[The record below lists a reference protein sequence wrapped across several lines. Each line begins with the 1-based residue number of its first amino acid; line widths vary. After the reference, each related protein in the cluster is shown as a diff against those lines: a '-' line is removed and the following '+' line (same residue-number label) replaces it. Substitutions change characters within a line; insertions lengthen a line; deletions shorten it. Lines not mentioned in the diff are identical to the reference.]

1 MVKCWNNQ
9 IILFLNLNFEFYYL
23 LNWNWLVTKVIIF
36 SDLFNL
42 SFDLI
47 SKLNYSYLNSFVL
60 IIHPK
65 NYFNIKRN
73 FINWWSTIRDN

>member
-1 MVKCWNNQ
+1 MVECWNNQ
-9 IILFLNLNFEFYYL
+9 IILFGILNFEFYYL

-47 SKLNYSYLNSFVL
+47 SKLNYSYLDSFVL
-60 IIHPK
+60 IIDPK
-65 NYFNIKRN
+65 NNFNIKRN
-73 FINWWSTIRDN
+73 FINWWSTIRVN